1 LTLNILAEN
10 VFWCNHLRIKK
21 RFITYI
27 FSTTDIYNEIQK
39 SIFLKN
45 PCYNVADLVLT
56 NPVITIVNYQT
67 NKPQY
72 SLVPANAGADASEIS
87 IKYVTNTVNG
97 ETPQEA
103 AVKAI
108 LVFISES
115 FTPQEI
121 GYQVR

>member
-1 LTLNILAEN
+1 M
-10 VFWCNHLRIKK
+10 
-21 RFITYI
+21 
-27 FSTTDIYNEIQK
+27 
-39 SIFLKN
+39 
-45 PCYNVADLVLT
+45 ADLVLT

-72 SLVPANAGADASEIS
+72 SLVPSNAGADASEIS